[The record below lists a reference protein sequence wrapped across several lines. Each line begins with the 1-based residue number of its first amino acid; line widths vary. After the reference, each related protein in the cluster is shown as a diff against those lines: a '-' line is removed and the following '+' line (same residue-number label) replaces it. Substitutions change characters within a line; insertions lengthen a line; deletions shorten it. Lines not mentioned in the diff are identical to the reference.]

1 MKTNMLLKFS
11 LSNYR
16 SFYNEASINFRVP
29 ETGNNPYIKQINN
42 EYISKVCFL
51 YGHNGCGKSNLIN
64 ALKYIFYANNGYISS
79 SNDSIKRLLDPNM
92 IYGKYE
98 KSRFYI
104 EFYSY
109 DEQSLCKYE
118 LILDNENKTIYSEI
132 FIKDNDIIFERLK
145 SNIVNGIFKYNDNI
159 PNTNTVLSFFN
170 DIQNNHINNTID
182 KYREESNYYISLFTN
197 LCFLF
202 PFTNEA
208 DFSSYAIMHA
218 FNYFN
223 KHEVW
228 DTYKKLLNMADID
241 DLNIVDAENNN
252 DFSFVFDNKK
262 LLSKHDTYSND
273 FDEVE
278 SEGNK
283 VYAIN
288 LIYILY
294 SIMNGT
300 LSVLDEFNA
309 IQSELLKLTVSLFK
323 NNTFDD
329 IEKETSQLILS
340 THDITLMSMDD
351 MELHNYFFINK
362 ENNMSILYSTN
373 DIKKYNK
380 SLNMNDLEFEYRKN
394 NLGIKRKKIE
404 IPKSIKHN

>member
-1 MKTNMLLKFS
+1 MLLKFS

-16 SFYNEASINFRVP
+16 SFYNEAAIDFRVH
-29 ETGNNPYIKQINN
+29 EYNNNPYIKKINN
-42 EYISKVCFL
+42 DFISKICLL
-51 YGHNGCGKSNLIN
+51 YGYNGCGKSNLIN
-64 ALKYIFYANNGYISS
+64 ALKYLFYANNGYISS
-79 SNDSIKRLLDPNM
+79 SNDSINKLLDPNM
-92 IYGKYE
+92 IYGKND
-98 KSRFYI
+98 KSKFYI

-109 DEQSLCKYE
+109 NENNLCKYE
-118 LILDNENKTIYSEI
+118 LILDNENKTIHSETLV
-132 FIKDNDIIFERLK
+132 KDNEIIFERIG
-145 SNIVNGIFKYNDNI
+145 SNLVNGIFNYNENI

-170 DIQNNHINNTID
+170 DIQSNQD
-182 KYREESNYYISLFTN
+182 KYREEANYYISLFTN

-208 DFSSYAIMHA
+208 DFSSYAIMNA
-218 FNYFN
+218 FEYFN
-223 KHEVW
+223 KYNVW
-228 DTYKKLLNMADID
+228 TTYKKLLNMADID
-241 DLNIVDAENNN
+241 DLNIVDAENIN

-309 IQSELLKLTVSLFK
+309 IQSELLKLTISLFK
-323 NNTFDD
+323 NNTFND

-340 THDITLMSMDD
+340 THDITLMSMED
-351 MELHNYFFINK
+351 MNLNNYFFINK
-362 ENNMSILYSTN
+362 ENNMSVLYSTD
-373 DIKKYNK
+373 DIKKINS
-380 SLNMNDLEFEYRKN
+380 SLNINNLEYEYRKN
-394 NLGIKRKKIE
+394 HLGIKRKKID
-404 IPKSIKHN
+404 IPKNIKN

>member
-1 MKTNMLLKFS
+1 MLLKFS

-29 ETGNNPYIKQINN
+29 ETNNNPYIKKINN

-79 SNDSIKRLLDPNM
+79 SNDSINRLLDPNM
-92 IYGKYE
+92 IYGKYK

-109 DEQSLCKYE
+109 DEYSLCKYE

-132 FIKDNDIIFERLK
+132 LIKDNDIIFERLK
-145 SNIVNGIFKYNDNI
+145 SNIVNGIFKYSDSI
-159 PNTNTVLSFFN
+159 PDKNTVLSFFN
-170 DIQNNHINNTID
+170 DIQNNHINNKID

-223 KHEVW
+223 EHKVW
-228 DTYKKLLNMADID
+228 GTYKKLLNMADID

-300 LSVLDEFNA
+300 LSILDEFNA
-309 IQSELLKLTVSLFK
+309 IQSELLKFTVSLFK
-323 NNTFDD
+323 NYAFDD

-351 MELHNYFFINK
+351 MQLHNYFFINK
-362 ENNMSILYSTN
+362 ENNMSILYST
-373 DIKKYNK
+373 DEIKKYNRA
-380 SLNMNDLEFEYRKN
+380 LNMNDLEFEYRKN
-394 NLGIKRKKIE
+394 NLGIKRKNIE